1 MKKEIFTIKGALI
14 IFFTIFF
21 SAIAIYLA
29 IGFFSDKEDYYNEK
43 GETTSLVVKGKE
55 KDLIESNNRFAFDLY
70 KELSGKENV
79 FFSPYSIFSAMAMAY
94 EGATE
99 ETEEEIARVF
109 YFPKKEELRGA
120 FKNVYNIINAKRDEG
135 QLNTGNALWVHLDYP
150 FLESYKE
157 NVENY
162 YAGEVVNLDF
172 LRRTEISR
180 KTINDYIEEQT
191 NNKIV
196 DLIPNGA
203 LDPLTK
209 LVITNAIYFQG
220 DWRWSFDKNKTHQ
233 ADFYNSEGKKS
244 VEMMALESSELEF
257 NYFKNEDV
265 EMIELPYGEGGDI
278 SMFIVLPKEEE
289 WLKEE
294 LTFESFNYYK
304 DEMISTRLD
313 AVFLPKFEFETKYF
327 MKNTLSSMGMRSAF
341 FPGSANFSLMDGTKN
356 LFIEDVIHQAFIG
369 VDEEG
374 TEAAAATA
382 IMIRV
387 ESVPAERL
395 VFRADR
401 PFAFLITENET
412 GKIIFFGKVVNPQ

>member
-1 MKKEIFTIKGALI
+1 MKKEIFSIKGILI

-29 IGFFSDKEDYYNEK
+29 IGFFGEK
-43 GETTSLVVKGKE
+43 KDTYKSVATPIIEGKE
-55 KDLIESNNRFAFDLY
+55 KDLIEASNRFAFDLY
-70 KELSGKENV
+70 NELSGKENV

-94 EGATE
+94 EGTAG

-120 FKNVYNIINAKRDEG
+120 FRNVYNVINAKRDEG

-150 FLESYKE
+150 FLENYKK
-157 NVENY
+157 NIENY
-162 YAGEVVNLDF
+162 YAGEVINLDF
-172 LRRTEISR
+172 LRRTEVSR

-196 DLIPNGA
+196 DLIPSGA

-220 DWRWSFDKNKTHQ
+220 DWKWSFDENKTHQ
-233 ADFYNSEGKKS
+233 ADFYNSKGKKS
-244 VEMMALESSELEF
+244 VEMMALEGSELKF
-257 NYFKNEDV
+257 RYFKDEDV
-265 EMIELPYGEGGDI
+265 EMIELPYGEDEDI
-278 SMFIVLPKEEE
+278 SMFIILPKEED
-289 WLKEE
+289 WLREE
-294 LTFESFNYYK
+294 LTLESFNYYK
-304 DEMISTRLD
+304 EQMISSRLD
-313 AVFLPKFEFETKYF
+313 SVFLPKFEFETKYF
-327 MKNTLSSMGMRSAF
+327 MKNILSSMGMKSAF
-341 FPGSANFSLMDGTKN
+341 FPGSANFSMMDGTKN
-356 LFIEDVIHQAFIG
+356 LFIENVIHQAFIG
-369 VDEEG
+369 VDEKG

-395 VFRADR
+395 IFRADR
-401 PFAFLITENET
+401 PFVFLITENKTEN
-412 GKIIFFGKVVNPQ
+412 IIFFGKVVDPS